1 MFKFLKIFLILL
13 FFNFNFIFSYY
24 GDFEIEVFENGEVK
38 VLGDTNFNELIY
50 IQKSQK
56 FTSKKKEYW
65 VFNLTT
71 NEIFEK
77 YSYELK
83 FPKNTEINYIKSVKN
98 FKIKTTD
105 KNLIIVGNS
114 QRGFFNLIIQYK
126 LNSKVESFS
135 FSFYSIL
142 AIIIFVIFMSFRF
155 FSIYLK
161 LNFARKNPTKKSKEK
176 NEIGINKK
184 EFDYS
189 HFPIRQK
196 DMIDILKKQKGNK
209 IKQKEF
215 EKLMLIPKSSI
226 SRNIKSLKKRGVLRC
241 ERFGTTKWVFLK

>member
-1 MFKFLKIFLILL
+1 
-13 FFNFNFIFSYY
+13 
-24 GDFEIEVFENGEVK
+24 
-38 VLGDTNFNELIY
+38 
-50 IQKSQK
+50 
-56 FTSKKKEYW
+56 
-65 VFNLTT
+65 
-71 NEIFEK
+71 
-77 YSYELK
+77 
-83 FPKNTEINYIKSVKN
+83 
-98 FKIKTTD
+98 
-105 KNLIIVGNS
+105 
-114 QRGFFNLIIQYK
+114 
-126 LNSKVESFS
+126 
-135 FSFYSIL
+135 
-142 AIIIFVIFMSFRF
+142 MSFRI

-176 NEIGINKK
+176 NEIKINKK

-241 ERFGTTKWVFLK
+241 ERFGTTDKTFSFINIKLLSYG